1 MASKEL
7 LGCGP
12 VWTLRTWAPI
22 QQAVESPSA
31 HAGSTRRLH
40 STELVPEFRGAD
52 VGGQQRRAP
61 GAWVS
66 EVSWLGT
73 QSRLSLTTLPQACC
87 VALLRLICKRGG
99 NNACSV
105 SEVGFCDKQVMLP
118 SR

>member
-66 EVSWLGT
+66 EVRQLAGNPVPS
-73 QSRLSLTTLPQACC
+73 LSVHVTT
-87 VALLRLICKRGG
+87 G
-99 NNACSV
+99 
-105 SEVGFCDKQVMLP
+105 MLCG
-118 SR
+118 SAEAHL